1 MIRIDSEVETF
12 KRMHSEAVAAAETYR
27 KFYRIERD
35 EYVKLQKEL
44 AMRESELSFIAEQL
58 GAKAWSAL
66 ADKYDALQAAAV
78 RKVTGYAYTKGE
90 HAQ

>member
-1 MIRIDSEVETF
+1 MIRIDSEVETW
-12 KRMHSEAVAAAETYR
+12 KRLHAEAVATSETYR

-35 EYVKLQKEL
+35 EYTQLQKEL
-44 AMRESELSFIAEQL
+44 AMRESELAFIAEQL
-58 GAKAWSAL
+58 GSRLWAEL

-78 RKVTGYAYTKGE
+78 RQVTGYAYTKGE